1 MDRNARTK
9 KYELSPDNL
18 CWQCDTAHMDFEFTD
33 ELSPLQNIIGQD
45 RALGAIKFGLD
56 LDKPGYNI
64 FVTGLTGTGRTSAIQ
79 AHLESMTQQRREQG
93 VIPSL
98 FDWCY
103 VNNFEEP
110 DCPKILHLTPGAGKR
125 LSQAMEALLKALKE
139 EIPKAFNS
147 EEYTEQRKQLEEQ
160 GRARNQ
166 KEMRELEEEARNASF
181 GLRITQMGA
190 NLFPISSDGQPISP
204 EQFRSLDEAVR
215 TSIEENRGR
224 LMQEVQDRMENV
236 RAIEK
241 DTQEKVAS
249 LDQEVGESCLGELFR
264 PLDRE
269 FEASE
274 DVAGFLAGLKAYSLG
289 NLRLFSDN
297 DSPNRGEANQTFSQP
312 PANQGDPYIAFRV
325 NVMVDN
331 STMGQAPIVIES
343 NPNWVNLFGSIDRR
357 AFMGA
362 YFSDHTMLKPGAVHR
377 ANGGYLVLN
386 ARDLMLNPGV
396 WEGLKRVIRN
406 REARLEDPAVQSGM
420 MTPQGLRPDS
430 MPWNGKVVVTGDDT
444 VYRTLSTYDRDDFWE
459 MFKVKAEFDS
469 QIDLS
474 DESVADYC
482 SFIHSACH
490 DEGLLHCD
498 RTGAARI
505 VEFGARLAADQSKL
519 STRFGLIKDLLIESD
534 YWARQ
539 DGADRVSGDHVKT
552 AIDRKVHR
560 LNLVEERLRELISDG
575 TIMVDLSG
583 EVVGQVNGLAVYDLG
598 DFSFGRPSRITARTY
613 AGRSGVI
620 NIEREAQLSG
630 RIHDKGVLILSGY
643 LGYKFAQGMPL
654 ALSASLSFEQ
664 SYEGVDGDSASS
676 TELYAILSSLADAP
690 IAQGIAVTGS
700 VNQRGEI
707 QPIGGV
713 NEKVEGFFDL
723 CRMKG
728 LTSEQGVVVPHQNVK
743 NLMLR
748 EDVVDAIQRGDFHI
762 YAVKTIDEGI
772 EALTGIEAGERIPE
786 SGYPEGTVNWRV
798 QKRLTELAGVF
809 KSFYSGMAP
818 DTSNE

>member
-1 MDRNARTK
+1 MDRSTRAK
-9 KYELSPDNL
+9 KYEVPEDSL
-18 CWQCDTAHMDFEFTD
+18 CWQCDTADMDFEFTD
-33 ELSPLQNIIGQD
+33 ELSPLQGIIGQG
-45 RALGAIKFGLD
+45 RALDAIKFGLD
-56 LDKPGYNI
+56 LEKPGYNI
-64 FVTGLTGTGRTSAIQ
+64 FVTGLTGTGRASAVK
-79 AHLESMTQQRREQG
+79 AHLESMTQQKRAQG

-98 FDWCY
+98 SDWCY
-103 VNNFEEP
+103 VNNFQDP
-110 DCPKILHLTPGAGKR
+110 DRPKILHLTPGAGKR
-125 LSQAMEALLKALKE
+125 LSQAMDDLLKSLRVE
-139 EIPKAFNS
+139 LPKAFNS
-147 EEYTEQRKQLEEQ
+147 EEYTERRKELEEQ
-160 GRARNQ
+160 GRARHQ
-166 KEMRELEEEARNASF
+166 QEMRELEEEARAASF
-181 GLRITQMGA
+181 ALRITQMGA
-190 NLFPISSDGQPISP
+190 NLFPVAADGQPISP
-204 EQFRSLDEAVR
+204 EQFLGLDQAVR
-215 TSIEENRGR
+215 TSIEETRGR
-224 LMQEVQDRMENV
+224 LMQEVQGRMENI

-241 DTQEKVAS
+241 DTQDKAAA

-264 PLDRE
+264 PLNRE
-269 FEASE
+269 FEKSE
-274 DVAGFLAGLKAYSLG
+274 DVVAFLAGVKGYSLS
-289 NLRLFSDN
+289 NLRLFSEEDLN
-297 DSPNRGEANQTFSQP
+297 ERGEGNQAPLQP
-312 PANQGDPYIAFRV
+312 PPKQSDPYISFKV

-331 STMGQAPIVIES
+331 SAKDQAPIVIES
-343 NPNWVNLFGSIDRR
+343 NPNWVNLFGAIDRR

-362 YFSDHTMLKPGAVHR
+362 YFSDHTMLKPGAVHK

-386 ARDLMLNPGV
+386 ANDLMVNPGV

-406 REARLEDPAVQSGM
+406 KEVRLEDPAVQSGM

-430 MPWNGKVVVTGDDT
+430 MPWNGKVVVTGDEN
-444 VYRTLSTYDRDDFWE
+444 VYRTLSTHDRDDFRE

-474 DESVADYC
+474 KESVADYC

-498 RTGAARI
+498 RTGVARI

-519 STRFGLIKDLLIESD
+519 STRFGLVKDLLIESD

-539 DGADRVSGDHVKT
+539 DGADKVSGVHVKT
-552 AIDRKVHR
+552 AIDRKAHR
-560 LNLVEERLRELISDG
+560 LNLMEERIRDLISDG

-583 EVVGQVNGLAVYDLG
+583 EAVGQVNGLAVYDLG

-643 LGYKFAQGMPL
+643 LGSKFAQDMPL
-654 ALSASLSFEQ
+654 TLSASLSFEQ

-723 CRMKG
+723 CRVKG
-728 LTSEQGVVVPHQNVK
+728 LTGEQGVIVPHQNVK

-748 EDVVDAIQRGDFHI
+748 EDVVDSIQKGDFHI

-772 EALTGIEAGERIPE
+772 EALTGIEAGERVPG
-786 SGYPEGTVNWRV
+786 SGYPKGTVNWRV
-798 QKRLTELAGVF
+798 QKRLMELAGVI
-809 KSFYSGMAP
+809 KSFYSGMSP
-818 DTSNE
+818 DASNE

>member
-1 MDRNARTK
+1 MDRNTLAK
-9 KYELSPDNL
+9 KYEVSPDNL
-18 CWQCDTAHMDFEFTD
+18 CWQCDTADMDFEFTD
-33 ELSPLQNIIGQD
+33 ELSPLQGIIGQD
-45 RALGAIKFGLD
+45 RALDAIKFGLD

-64 FVTGLTGTGRTSAIQ
+64 FVTGLTGTGRTSAIK
-79 AHLESMTQQRREQG
+79 AHLELITQQRRDRGE
-93 VIPSL
+93 VPSL
-98 FDWCY
+98 SDWCY
-103 VNNFEEP
+103 VNNFHEP
-110 DCPKILHLTPGAGKR
+110 DCPKVLRLVPGAGKR
-125 LSQAMEALLKALKE
+125 LSQAMDDLLQALRE

-147 EEYTEQRKQLEEQ
+147 DDYAERRKQLEEQ
-160 GRARNQ
+160 GRARHQ
-166 KEMRELEEEARNASF
+166 QEMMELEEEARKASF
-181 GLRITQMGA
+181 AVQITPMGA
-190 NLFPISSDGQPISP
+190 NLFPISADGQPISP
-204 EQFRSLDEAVR
+204 EQFRSLDQAVR
-215 TSIEENRGR
+215 ASIEENRGR

-236 RAIEK
+236 RAIDK
-241 DTQEKVAS
+241 DTQQKIAS
-249 LDQEVGESCLGELFR
+249 LDREVGESCLGELFK
-264 PLDRE
+264 PLDQE
-269 FEASE
+269 FGSSD
-274 DVAGFLAGLKAYSLG
+274 DVTAFLAGLKAYSLS
-289 NLRLFSDN
+289 NLRLFSEQD
-297 DSPNRGEANQTFSQP
+297 PANRGGALPASLQP
-312 PANQGDPYIAFRV
+312 PNQGDPYISFRI

-331 STMGQAPIVIES
+331 STREQAPIVIES
-343 NPNWVNLFGSIDRR
+343 NSNWVNLFGAIDRR

-386 ARDLMLNPGV
+386 ARDLLMNPGV

-406 REARLEDPAVQSGM
+406 REVRLEDPSAQSGM

-430 MPWNGKVVVTGDDT
+430 VPWDGKVVVTGDET
-444 VYRTLSTYDRDDFWE
+444 IYRTLSTYDREDFRE

-474 DESVADYC
+474 DESVADYS
-482 SFIHSACH
+482 SFIHTACH

-498 RTGAARI
+498 RSGVARI
-505 VEFGARLAADQSKL
+505 VEFGARLAADQTKL
-519 STRFGLIKDLLIESD
+519 STRFGLVKDLLIESD

-539 DGADRVSGDHVKT
+539 GGADKVSGTHVKT

-560 LNLVEERLRELISDG
+560 LNLVEERIRELISDG

-643 LGYKFAQGMPL
+643 LGSKFAQDMPL

-676 TELYAILSSLADAP
+676 TELYSILSSLADVP

-728 LTSEQGVVVPHQNVK
+728 LTGEQGVIVPHQNVR

-748 EDVVDAIQRGDFHI
+748 EDLVDAIQRGEFHI

-772 EALTGIEAGERIPE
+772 ETLTGIEAGERAAG
-786 SGYPEGTVNWRV
+786 SGYPEGSVNWRV
-798 QKRLTELAGVF
+798 QKRLTELADVF
-809 KSFYSGMAP
+809 KSFYTGAAP
-818 DTSNE
+818 DTPDQ